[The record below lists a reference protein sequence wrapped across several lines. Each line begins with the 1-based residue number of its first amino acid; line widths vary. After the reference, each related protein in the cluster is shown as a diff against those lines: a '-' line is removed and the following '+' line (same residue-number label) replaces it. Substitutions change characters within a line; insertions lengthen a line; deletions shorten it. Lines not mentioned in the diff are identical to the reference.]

1 MAEDQLF
8 KQIKGSGKDGDFGSG
23 CGVTEVTFP
32 CLGKCCSK
40 YSSLSGD
47 VYKVICP
54 HCSIWT
60 SLPDG
65 ANLVITHIFECLLY
79 GYGKR
84 IKE

>member
-1 MAEDQLF
+1 MADDEFF
-8 KQIKGSGKDGDFGSG
+8 KQIEGSGKDSDLGSG
-23 CGVTEVTFP
+23 CGVAAGIFP
-32 CLGKCCSK
+32 CPGKCCDKS
-40 YSSLSGD
+40 SSLSGD
-47 VYKVICP
+47 VYKVICS

-65 ANLVITHIFECLLY
+65 ASLAITHIFECSLY